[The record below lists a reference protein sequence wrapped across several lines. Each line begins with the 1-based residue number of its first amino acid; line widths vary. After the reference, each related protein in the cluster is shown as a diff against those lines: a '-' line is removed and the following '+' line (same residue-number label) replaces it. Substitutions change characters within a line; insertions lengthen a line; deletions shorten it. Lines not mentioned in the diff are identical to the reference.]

1 MKKIILMVFALMIL
15 CIQSCFAAE
24 ISDAHLGSDENL
36 RYPVIKTGNPAID
49 DKINVAIVAE
59 VDRFSTGI
67 YQNAAFND
75 YKVAG
80 IYTNYEIACNGDG
93 DTVILSVLLTESSY
107 YEKAAH
113 PSTYL
118 RALNFNLANGER
130 MGINYLLE
138 VGEGV
143 QEGEILEKLNKKIVD
158 KVKYERLFVFPDA
171 IPIKNLPQD
180 FYWDKNLH
188 VHFIFQQYEI
198 APYAVGIID
207 IDIDE

>member
-1 MKKIILMVFALMIL
+1 MRKFFLIALFL
-15 CIQSCFAAE
+15 LLSVQSCFAAE
-24 ISDAHLGSDENL
+24 ISDAHLGSDERL
-36 RYPVIKTGNPAID
+36 RYPVVKTGTSAID
-49 DKINVAIVAE
+49 DKINGAIIAE

-67 YQNAAFND
+67 YQNAAFNN

-80 IYTNYEIACNGDG
+80 IHTNYEIACNEDG
-93 DTVILSVLLTESSY
+93 NTVILSVLLTESSY

-118 RALNFNLANGER
+118 RALNFNLSNGER
-130 MGINYLLE
+130 IGLDYLTDIGSGVPESQYIERLE
-138 VGEGV
+138 QKLV
-143 QEGEILEKLNKKIVD
+143 Q
-158 KVKYERLFVFPDA
+158 KVKYERLFIFPDS
-171 IPIKNLPQD
+171 IPLKNLPQD

-198 APYAVGIID
+198 APYAVGTID

>member
-1 MKKIILMVFALMIL
+1 MRKLILIVALML
-15 CIQSCFAAE
+15 FSVQSCFAAE

-36 RYPVIKTGNPAID
+36 RYPVVKTGNPAID
-49 DKINVAIVAE
+49 DKINVAIIAE

-75 YKVAG
+75 YKVGG
-80 IYTNYEIACNGDG
+80 IYTNYEIACNQAGN
-93 DTVILSVLLTESSY
+93 TVILSVLLTESSY

-118 RALNFNLANGER
+118 RALNFNLSNGEI
-130 MGINYLLE
+130 MDIIYLTDI
-138 VGEGV
+138 GEGV
-143 QEGEILEKLNKKIVD
+143 PESQFIERLEQKLVQ
-158 KVKYERLFVFPDA
+158 KVKYERLFIFPDS
-171 IPIKNLPQD
+171 IPLKKLPD
-180 FYWDKNLH
+180 NFYWDENLH

-198 APYAVGIID
+198 APYAIGIID